1 MIGKKKVK
9 TASLRATS
17 NSVHGTCRLQ
27 EATDV
32 VEGRGF
38 FFPSEGGVFSL
49 SIHFLISLSVFISLS
64 LSPSP
69 CSILTAVHKK
79 NDFLETS
86 L

>member
-79 NDFLETS
+79 K
-86 L
+86 